1 MEAKEAM
8 EAKAKPSRTV
18 ALRKTMEAIGT
29 IEAMHSIGTIETI
42 EAIGTI
48 EAIPP
53 EIKYLYSLKKT
64 IFGAED
70 GVFQR

>member
-1 MEAKEAM
+1 MEAKEAK

-18 ALRKTMEAIGT
+18 ALRKTMEAI
-29 IEAMHSIGTIETI
+29 ETM

-53 EIKYLYSLKKT
+53 EIKYLYILKKN

>member
-1 MEAKEAM
+1 MAK

-29 IEAMHSIGTIETI
+29 IEAM
-42 EAIGTI
+42 EAIGTM

-53 EIKYLYSLKKT
+53 EIKYLYTLKKT

>member
-29 IEAMHSIGTIETI
+29 IETMEAIEAMEAMEAIET
-42 EAIGTI
+42 
-48 EAIPP
+48 IPP

>member
-1 MEAKEAM
+1 MEAKEAKEAKEAM

-29 IEAMHSIGTIETI
+29 IEA
-42 EAIGTI
+42 
-48 EAIPP
+48 IPP
-53 EIKYLYSLKKT
+53 EIKYLYILKKT